1 LVTKAMN
8 TRILGIDPGSRVT
21 GFAVL
26 EHKDRRF
33 EALCCDVIRLTDTED
48 ALDRLRQLYSET
60 AALISAYR
68 PNFCAIETPVYGKDP
83 SAMLKLGRAQAAV
96 IMSAL
101 HHDIPLFEYYPK
113 AVKKAITGT
122 GNASKAQVAYML
134 HKLISMPQNTPPGD
148 ATDALAVAWC
158 HFQKLQ
164 EPGSGREAAPS
175 RSGAGSPSTRNRKNT
190 WSAFVANNP
199 ERILKR

>member
-1 LVTKAMN
+1 M

-21 GFAVL
+21 GYAVL
-26 EHKDRRF
+26 SYKERHF
-33 EALCCDVIRLTDTED
+33 EALCCDVIRLTDTAED
-48 ALDRLRQLYSET
+48 FDRLIRLYSET
-60 AALISAYR
+60 ADLISVYR
-68 PNFCAIETPVYGKDP
+68 PHYCAIETPVYGKDP

-96 IMSAL
+96 MMSVL
-101 HHDIPLFEYYPK
+101 HREIPLFEYFPK

-134 HKLISMPQNTPPGD
+134 PKLIAMPESTLPGD

-164 EPGSGREAAPS
+164 EPGSLGA
-175 RSGAGSPSTRNRKNT
+175 SGQTQGGSGTPSTRNRKNT
-190 WSAFVANNP
+190 WSSFVANNP
-199 ERILKR
+199 ERIRKR